1 MKAEA
6 EQKERDRIADQQRQ
20 AIAAN
25 EARAQS
31 EVEANKVATAS
42 PLGVGAQAPSK
53 PAPQPRTES
62 PAANRAASSPPPGSE
77 TQTPATS
84 SASAAPPPGSGMQTS
99 AAEGVT
105 TFGMANTGAQPNT
118 VTQTIPARVQT
129 QAASAVNV
137 QPNPSGSAGTVSGP
151 KEPEMVPVSRLT
163 RINYVGP
170 EYPRSARR
178 RNIQGSV
185 DVGFT
190 VTTDGRVRATHVLNS
205 EPGDTFDQAAMDAV
219 EKWRFEPVVENG
231 VAVEKR
237 TAVRLAFNLQ

>member
-1 MKAEA
+1 
-6 EQKERDRIADQQRQ
+6 
-20 AIAAN
+20 
-25 EARAQS
+25 
-31 EVEANKVATAS
+31 
-42 PLGVGAQAPSK
+42 
-53 PAPQPRTES
+53 
-62 PAANRAASSPPPGSE
+62 
-77 TQTPATS
+77 
-84 SASAAPPPGSGMQTS
+84 MQTS

-105 TFGMANTGAQPNT
+105 TFGMANTDAQPNT

-137 QPNPSGSAGTVSGP
+137 QANPSGSAGTVSGP

-163 RINYVGP
+163 RVNYVGP

-190 VTTDGRVRATHVLNS
+190 VTTDGKVRATQVLNS